1 MMGDF
6 ADVGVGGPLRQP
18 FPERVVWR
26 RAEQPMPWLHVRGAV
41 LRQHRHRYRR
51 GVAGS
56 VDLLDLYA
64 VPAQG
69 VSGPED
75 GVEVG
80 GEVGRVAGPT
90 IVAHTRERR
99 DANEPYVGE
108 LRYLLCCGGDL
119 LLRESTLLPLEEY
132 IARRVETDQQ
142 VLRYTL
148 IYRSIVD
155 PAGVL
160 QVVHGDDLGTHRDGV
175 RRKLSGY
182 LVQMAHVT
190 YRSTIAAYLQST
202 RHIDRHRLVQP
213 IFDSYQVY
221 VRISAVLLAHQV
233 RSQPQPL
240 RLGGQHASILRNHV
254 EIDDPRVRWYMVTLM
269 QLYRGLQQSR
279 VSFDQSL

>member
-1 MMGDF
+1 M
-6 ADVGVGGPLRQP
+6 V
-18 FPERVVWR
+18 R
-26 RAEQPMPWLHVRGAV
+26 RRTEQPVPWLHVRGAV

-90 IVAHTRERR
+90 IVAYTRERR

-108 LRYLLCCGGDL
+108 LGYLLCCGGDL

-132 IARRVETDQQ
+132 VARRVDTDQH
-142 VLRYTL
+142 VLRYAL
-148 IYRSIVD
+148 IRCSIVD

-160 QVVHGDDLGTHRDGV
+160 QVVDGDDLGTHRHGV
-175 RRKLSGY
+175 GRKLSGY
-182 LVQMAHVT
+182 LVQMAHVA
-190 YRSTIAAYLQST
+190 YRDAIAAHLQST

-213 IFDSYQVY
+213 VLDSHQVH
-221 VRISAVLLAHQV
+221 VRVSAVLLAHQV
-233 RSQPQPL
+233 RRQPQPL
-240 RLGGQHASILRNHV
+240 RLGGQHARVLRDHV
-254 EIDDPRVRWYMVTLM
+254 EVDDPRVRWYTATLM